1 MISRLEA
8 LNVAIRHRQ
17 LLSQLIEF
25 RQDPAILWRGSLT
38 EAEHELL
45 KRAVEQSAAGKGP
58 VIEIGT
64 LFGFTTAMM
73 ASWMSAGS
81 RLITVDNY
89 SWNPWRLSPDVHRAL
104 TRRILAPFTQ
114 SGRVEIADMDS
125 AAFFASY
132 ASGAPALVFID
143 GDHSYAA
150 VHKEIAWARKCGAVL
165 IGGHD
170 YCEEMKGVVQAVDEH
185 FPNAITRSGTVWM
198 WGLK

>member
-25 RQDPAILWRGSLT
+25 RQDPSILWRGSLT
-38 EAEHELL
+38 EAEHALL
-45 KRAVEQSAAGKGP
+45 KRAVEQSAASKGP
-58 VIEIGT
+58 VVEIGT

-73 ASWMSAGS
+73 ASWLGAGQ

-89 SWNPWRLSPDVHRAL
+89 SWNSWRLAPDVHRAL
-104 TRRILAPFTQ
+104 TRRILAPFMQ
-114 SGRVEIADMDS
+114 GGQVEIADMDS
-125 AAFFASY
+125 EKFFASY
-132 ASGAPALVFID
+132 AGDPPALVFID

-150 VHKEIAWARKCGAVL
+150 VHREIEWARKCGAVL

-170 YCEEMKGVVQAVDEH
+170 YCEEIKGVVQAVDEH
-185 FPNAITRSGTVWM
+185 FPHAITQSGTVWM